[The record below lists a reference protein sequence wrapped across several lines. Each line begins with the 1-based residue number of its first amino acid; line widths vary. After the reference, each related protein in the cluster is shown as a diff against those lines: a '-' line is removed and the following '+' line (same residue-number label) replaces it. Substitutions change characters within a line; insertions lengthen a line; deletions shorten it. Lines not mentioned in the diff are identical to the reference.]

1 MTIDV
6 EDFRDHLKSAYAE
19 SNTYAP
25 LEQFLA
31 GVDDPRPLLERR
43 VLRLGN
49 NVAGAV
55 KTLLTPTDGQGRP
68 DRLAAMAE
76 EVEALYQKAGAEARF
91 QESLSAWRQA
101 AQPAA
106 QETPSSKNVIRLLKK
121 VVTDAQADG
130 KILEAFTERRQDKTT
145 PFLLD
150 DCLRRTRL
158 STEKASVV
166 RQAIVLISQ
175 FDAHLPFKRA
185 RYAIDPLQRLRLIA
199 DRFPTMTE
207 REFHAEMIETFKEL
221 RDAHTFYSL
230 PRPYRGHVAF
240 LPFLMEDC
248 AGATSESPRRYLVT
262 KILSGFPKSPF
273 EPGAE
278 VTHWNGMPME
288 KAVLDN
294 ADREPGNN
302 PASRLAR
309 GLARLTVR
317 PLAFSLPPD
326 EDWITITYLPDRKSD
341 SSDPRRPHRIML
353 PWGVWRGR
361 SKELFGRTTHSSS
374 VCESVAETHIAR
386 KALWCGEKNAA
397 DEKVR
402 QFRTGLETKGG
413 TGLHE
418 AAAQAGENGDVDLS
432 STSIFPEIFQFRVP
446 LPFSNAA
453 GRRFGYVRIR
463 NFDHAGEHSVP
474 DFVEEFR
481 RILTMIA
488 RLAPDGLIVD
498 IRGNPGGSVP
508 AAERILQM
516 LTPAP
521 VTPERF
527 HCINTPLMRRIATK
541 GPLDFMDMRFEFGRV
556 LSNGKY
562 LTRPDQAND
571 VGQVYHGPSVLI
583 TDALCYSAADIFAAG
598 FQDHAIGPVIGVDT
612 NTGAGGANRWMHHE
626 LVNRL
631 RNLSPNPLEPLPEGT
646 AMGVALRR
654 SLRVGRQAGEP
665 LEDVGVMPEIVRPLT
680 ATDLL
685 EGNSDLIDFACENLA
700 ALPSYQLGIEGIQ
713 GRIRAAGTKHLKL
726 RLTVVTR
733 GITRLEAHIHD
744 RPQIAVSV
752 DRGESTTT
760 LDVPLPSEFTPF
772 SVELKGF
779 VFQNSEWVLV
789 ASRKRKL
796 TTADRRIRPEAAAAA
811 GA

>member
-6 EDFRDHLKSAYAE
+6 EDFRKHLKSAYAE
-19 SNTYAP
+19 SDTYAP

-31 GVDDPRPLLERR
+31 GVDDPRPLRR
-43 VLRLGN
+43 RQVLRLSN
-49 NVAGAV
+49 NVAHEV
-55 KTLLTPTDGQGRP
+55 ETLLTPTDGQARP
-68 DRLAAMAE
+68 DPLAAMAE
-76 EVEALYQKAGAEARF
+76 EVEALYRKAGVEARF
-91 QESLSAWRQA
+91 QETLSAWRRA
-101 AQPAA
+101 AQPAV
-106 QETPSSKNVIRLLKK
+106 EESPSPKTIIRLLKRI
-121 VVTDAQADG
+121 VTDAQADG
-130 KILEAFTERRQDKTT
+130 KILDAFTKRRKDETT
-145 PFLLD
+145 PFLLGE
-150 DCLRRTRL
+150 CLRRMRL
-158 STEKASVV
+158 SKEKAAVV

-175 FDAHLPFKRA
+175 FNAHLPFKRA

-199 DRFPTMTE
+199 DRVPTMTE

-248 AGATSESPRRYLVT
+248 VENSETQRRYLVT
-262 KILSGFPKSPF
+262 KILSDFPESRF
-273 EPGAE
+273 GPGAE
-278 VTHWNGMPME
+278 VTHWNGMPLE

-309 GLARLTVR
+309 GLARLTIR

-361 SKELFGRTTHSSS
+361 SRELFGRATHSSI

-402 QFRTGLETKGG
+402 QFRAGLGTKGG
-413 TGLHE
+413 TGLQE
-418 AAAQAGENGDVDLS
+418 AAAAQAGENREIDLS

-453 GRRFGYVRIR
+453 GQRFGYVRIR

-481 RILTMIA
+481 RILTMAA

-508 AAERILQM
+508 GAERILQM
-516 LTPAP
+516 LTPGT

-527 HCINTPLMRRIATK
+527 HCINSPLMRRIATK

-556 LSNGKY
+556 LSNGKH

-571 VGQVYHGPSVLI
+571 AGQVYHGPSLLI

-598 FQDHAIGPVIGVDT
+598 FQDHAIGPVVGVDT

-626 LVNRL
+626 LVSRL
-631 RNLSPNPLEPLPEGT
+631 RNLSPNPLEALTRGHRDGRGSPALAASGT
-646 AMGVALRR
+646 ASR
-654 SLRVGRQAGEP
+654 
-665 LEDVGVMPEIVRPLT
+665 
-680 ATDLL
+680 
-685 EGNSDLIDFACENLA
+685 
-700 ALPSYQLGIEGIQ
+700 
-713 GRIRAAGTKHLKL
+713 RAA
-726 RLTVVTR
+726 R
-733 GITRLEAHIHD
+733 GRRRHA
-744 RPQIAVSV
+744 RNC
-752 DRGESTTT
+752 
-760 LDVPLPSEFTPF
+760 PS
-772 SVELKGF
+772 
-779 VFQNSEWVLV
+779 
-789 ASRKRKL
+789 
-796 TTADRRIRPEAAAAA
+796 ADRHRPARRK
-811 GA
+811 

>member
-6 EDFRDHLKSAYAE
+6 EDLREHLKSAYAK
-19 SNTYAP
+19 SDAYAP

-31 GVDDPRPLLERR
+31 GVDDPRPLRKRR
-43 VLRLGN
+43 VLRLRN
-49 NVAGAV
+49 NVARTAE
-55 KTLLTPTDGQGRP
+55 TLLTPSNGQGQLNP
-68 DRLAAMAE
+68 LAAMAE
-76 EVEALYQKAGAEARF
+76 EIKALYEEAGVEAHF
-91 QESLSAWRQA
+91 QETLSAWRQA
-101 AQPAA
+101 VQPAP
-106 QETPSSKNVIRLLKK
+106 QESRSAKKVVRLLKR
-121 VVTDAQADG
+121 VVEDAQAGD
-130 KILEAFTERRQDKTT
+130 KLSDAFEEHRKDDAT

-150 DCLRRTRL
+150 ECLRRVRL
-158 STEKASVV
+158 SKEKAVVV

-175 FDAHLPFKRA
+175 FNAHLPFKRA

-199 DRFPTMTE
+199 DRVPTMTE

-240 LPFLMEDC
+240 LPFLLEDC
-248 AGATSESPRRYLVT
+248 VGDNSESPRRYLVT
-262 KILSGFPKSPF
+262 KILSDFPKSRF
-273 EPGAE
+273 GPGVE
-278 VTHWNGMPME
+278 VTHWNGMPLE

-326 EDWITITYLPDRKSD
+326 EDWITVTYLPARKSEQ
-341 SSDPRRPHRIML
+341 SDPPQPHRIML

-361 SKELFGRTTHSSS
+361 SRELFGRTTLSSS
-374 VCESVAETHIAR
+374 VCESVAETHMAR
-386 KALWCGEKNAA
+386 KALWYGEKNAA

-402 QFRTGLETKGG
+402 HFRAGLGTKGG
-413 TGLHE
+413 SGIPE
-418 AAAQAGENGDVDLS
+418 AAAAQASENEEIDLS
-432 STSIFPEIFQFRVP
+432 TTSIFPEIFQFQVP
-446 LPFSNAA
+446 LKFSNAA
-453 GRRFGYVRIR
+453 EQRFGYVRIR

-481 RILTMIA
+481 RILTMAA

-516 LTPAP
+516 LTQGP

-556 LSNGKY
+556 LSNGKR

-571 VGQVYHGPSVLI
+571 VGQVYHGPSALI

-626 LVNRL
+626 LVSRL
-631 RNLSPNPLEPLPEGT
+631 RSLSPNPLEPLPEGT

-654 SLRVGRQAGEP
+654 SLRVGPRAGEP
-665 LEDVGVMPEIVRPLT
+665 LEDVGVMPEIVHPLT

-685 EGNSDLIDFACENLA
+685 EGNSDLINFACQNLA
-700 ALPSYQLGIEGIQ
+700 ARPSYRLAIQ
-713 GRIRAAGTKHLKL
+713 QIHGRIRPPGSKHLKL
-726 RLTVVTR
+726 RLTVATR

-744 RPQIAVSV
+744 RPQIAVPVSH
-752 DRGESTTT
+752 DESTTT
-760 LDVPLPSEFTPF
+760 LEVPLPSEFTPF
-772 SVELKGF
+772 SLELKGF

-796 TTADRRIRPEAAAAA
+796 TTADRRIRPEAAAA
-811 GA
+811 